1 MLSLAPVIRTQ
12 IQLTPEQSKKLRTY
26 ARARGISL
34 AEAIRRCVDAALEAG
49 ISDRKTLYAR
59 AAELVGKYQDRA
71 GSRDLSKQ
79 HDLYLADAY
88 RP

>member
-1 MLSLAPVIRTQ
+1 MIRTQ
-12 IQLTPEQSKKLRTY
+12 IQLTPEQSNKLRRY

-49 ISDRKTLYAR
+49 VSDRKVLYVR
-59 AAELVGKYQDRA
+59 AAELIGKYADRV
-71 GSRDLSKQ
+71 GSRDLSRR